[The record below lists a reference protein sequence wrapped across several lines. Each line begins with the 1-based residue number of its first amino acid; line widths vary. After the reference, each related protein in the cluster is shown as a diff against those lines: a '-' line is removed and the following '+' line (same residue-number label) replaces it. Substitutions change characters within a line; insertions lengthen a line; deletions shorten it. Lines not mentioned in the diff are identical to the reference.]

1 MVLVR
6 IEKLLNKYE
15 NGQTTLD
22 EEVELRDYFSQSVI
36 ASQFEVYRP
45 LFNYFEVTCKEK
57 STADISLQTNSYHH
71 TYKWLAT
78 VAMIVIA
85 VTIFTKTAMSSS
97 LNFNEL
103 TEDQLIVFNQTRKA
117 MDLLANNINKGSEGF
132 NALTLMSKSL
142 NKGAENIFL
151 LESFTETK
159 NKIFKI
165 NN

>member
-6 IEKLLNKYE
+6 IEKLLKKYE
-15 NGQTTLD
+15 DGQTTLN

-36 ASQFEVYRP
+36 APQFEVYRP
-45 LFNYFEVTCKEK
+45 LFNYFDVTCKEK
-57 STADISLQTNSYHH
+57 STSDIRLQTNSYHRI
-71 TYKWLAT
+71 YLWLAIA
-78 VAMIVIA
+78 AMV
-85 VTIFTKTAMSSS
+85 VLVFTIFTKTDMSSS
-97 LNFNEL
+97 LKFNEL
-103 TEDQLIVFNQTRKA
+103 TEDQLMAFNQTRKA

-132 NALTLMSKSL
+132 NALTVMSEFL

-151 LESFTETK
+151 VESFTETK

>member
-1 MVLVR
+1 M
-6 IEKLLNKYE
+6 
-15 NGQTTLD
+15 
-22 EEVELRDYFSQSVI
+22 
-36 ASQFEVYRP
+36 
-45 LFNYFEVTCKEK
+45 
-57 STADISLQTNSYHH
+57 
-71 TYKWLAT
+71 
-78 VAMIVIA
+78 
-85 VTIFTKTAMSSS
+85 
-97 LNFNEL
+97 
-103 TEDQLIVFNQTRKA
+103 VFNQTRKA

>member
-1 MVLVR
+1 
-6 IEKLLNKYE
+6 
-15 NGQTTLD
+15 
-22 EEVELRDYFSQSVI
+22 
-36 ASQFEVYRP
+36 
-45 LFNYFEVTCKEK
+45 
-57 STADISLQTNSYHH
+57 
-71 TYKWLAT
+71 
-78 VAMIVIA
+78 
-85 VTIFTKTAMSSS
+85 
-97 LNFNEL
+97 
-103 TEDQLIVFNQTRKA
+103 